1 MLRLETL
8 IGIKS
13 KIHGTAWR
21 QLSPKDVAKATDRM
35 ISEILNPGFVS
46 ESARVSLFQSS
57 VRTSRWVIRIAN
69 VSYMIYGHK
78 GVESPPVVLTIRTLQ
93 SVINGFKGGFENCSL
108 GSFTWKCPP
117 NCPSGT
123 YRRTCRH
130 LPFHPG
136 CTLKHSR
143 NPNKHKCQRSRHDQS
158 QRPAQHMRISI

>member
-1 MLRLETL
+1 MAVAD
-8 IGIKS
+8 IKL
-13 KIHGTAWR
+13 T
-21 QLSPKDVAKATDRM
+21 SPKDVAKATDRM
-35 ISEILNPGFVS
+35 ISEISNQGFVS

-57 VRTSRWVIRIAN
+57 ARTSWWQN
-69 VSYMIYGHK
+69 QDCQCFIYDLWTQ

-158 QRPAQHMRISI
+158 QRPAQHMRISNISI